1 MLDVGKWPVFALLPP
16 EELRLIRQA
25 CVFGSAANEALYVT
39 VNDEVFALGT
49 NCSGCLGLGDLQST
63 IEPRRIDVLCG
74 KKIESLSYGT
84 GPHVVIA
91 TADGEVFAWGH
102 NGYSQLGNGTTNH
115 GLTPALVSTN
125 LLSKRV
131 TEVACGSHHTIA
143 LTTDGE
149 VFAWGYNNS
158 GQVGS
163 GSTANQPTPRRVSSC
178 LQNKVVVN
186 IACGQLCSMAVLDNG
201 EIYGWGYN
209 CNGQL
214 GLGNNGNQQT
224 PCRIA
229 ALQGVNIVQVRAYG
243 ETDLIHLKKVQFLFS
258 LICLFLQVTCGYA
271 HTLALTDEGM
281 VYAWGANSYGQLGT
295 GNKSNQALPTLI
307 NTDKERMVEVAACH
321 TSHTSAAKT
330 QSGQV
335 LMWGQCR
342 GQAVAS
348 PHLTHFSSTDDVFA
362 CFATPAVTWHL
373 LSVDGDDYLTVA
385 QSLKKE
391 FDSPEISDLKFLVD
405 GKCIHVH
412 KALLKIRCE
421 HFRALL
427 NETDEDTL
435 QIHQFSYLV
444 YRAFLEYLY
453 TDTINL
459 PPEDA
464 IGLLDL
470 ATFYRETRL
479 KRLCQETIKRGIT
492 EENAITLLSAAVKY
506 EARDLEEFCFKFC
519 VNHLTAVTQTQAFAD
534 MDHDLLKNFISKAS
548 RYGAFKN

>member
-1 MLDVGKWPVFALLPP
+1 NLPFEPLFFRVHGKSIYTSSMLDVGKWPVFALLPP

-25 CVFGSAANEALYVT
+25 CVFGSAANEAIYFT

-49 NCSGCLGLGDLQST
+49 NCSGCLGLGDTQST
-63 IEPRRIDVLCG
+63 IEPRRIDILCG
-74 KKIESLSYGT
+74 KKIVSLSYGT

-91 TADGEVFAWGH
+91 TV
-102 NGYSQLGNGTTNH
+102 Y
-115 GLTPALVSTN
+115 
-125 LLSKRV
+125 
-131 TEVACGSHHTIA
+131 
-143 LTTDGE
+143 
-149 VFAWGYNNS
+149 AWGYNNS

-201 EIYGWGYN
+201 ETYGWGYN

-229 ALQGVNIVQVRAYG
+229 ALQGINIVQVA
-243 ETDLIHLKKVQFLFS
+243 
-258 LICLFLQVTCGYA
+258 CGYA
-271 HTLALTDEGM
+271 HTLALTDEGF
-281 VYAWGANSYGQLGT
+281 VYSWGANSYGQLGT
-295 GNKSNQALPTLI
+295 GNKSNQAVPTLI
-307 NTDKERMVEVAACH
+307 NMDKERIVEVAACH

-342 GQAVAS
+342 GQAVAY
-348 PHLTHFSSTDDVFA
+348 PHLTHFTSTDDVFA

-385 QSLKKE
+385 QSLKRE
-391 FDSPEISDLKFLVD
+391 FDSTEISDLKFLVD

-427 NETDEDTL
+427 NETDEETIE
-435 QIHQFSYLV
+435 IHQFSYLV

-470 ATFYRETRL
+470 ATYYRESRL

-548 RYGAFKN
+548 RHGAFKS